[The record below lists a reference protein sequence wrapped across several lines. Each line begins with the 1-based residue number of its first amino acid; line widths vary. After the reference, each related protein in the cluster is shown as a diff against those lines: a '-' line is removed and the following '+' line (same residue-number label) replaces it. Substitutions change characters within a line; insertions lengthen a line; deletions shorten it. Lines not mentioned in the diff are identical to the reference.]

1 MRLLKVRML
10 DGAIKSMMVDDSQI
24 VTNMMVI
31 ICTKIGI
38 TNHDEYSLVREKV
51 EEEQENVTPNKKY
64 GTLGGTLTLG
74 RTHKKHTD
82 PNEPV
87 VDPKM
92 ATLRKNLHTEDG
104 GRSFL
109 LLPSRLAFSLAFLLS
124 EGGRKRWLLALR
136 KHSLELSQRHL
147 ALPVGNVSGCNLLFL
162 PVNWVDHSK
171 TLREQGVDEAE
182 LLLLRRKYFYSDANV
197 DARLNNFNNNKNNF
211 SLTHDLMF
219 FRDPVQLN
227 LLYEQ
232 AKEAILEGTHPVRLE
247 DAIQFAALQ
256 VQIQFGDHKEDKHK
270 VGMLAE

>member
-1 MRLLKVRML
+1 ML
-10 DGAIKSMMVDDSQI
+10 SHWLS
-24 VTNMMVI
+24 
-31 ICTKIGI
+31 
-38 TNHDEYSLVREKV
+38 
-51 EEEQENVTPNKKY
+51 
-64 GTLGGTLTLG
+64 
-74 RTHKKHTD
+74 
-82 PNEPV
+82 
-87 VDPKM
+87 
-92 ATLRKNLHTEDG
+92 
-104 GRSFL
+104 
-109 LLPSRLAFSLAFLLS
+109 LLS
-124 EGGRKRWLLALR
+124 EGVHKRWLLALR

-219 FRDPVQLN
+219 FFRDPVQLN